1 MSKSLVHGSSSLNA
15 ESHYLYSPE
24 AKKWI
29 SSAFNYALSHAAS
42 SNEDGASLRLPNA
55 VNYAGGAIAIGV
67 YGQFYDSEEEEGT
80 PNNSSSSDGEDE
92 KNRKHADLFRSTN
105 DRLRNKELDDSN
117 DKNNNNEEET
127 TPSRT
132 NVTKISSSAVPCVL
146 LPLPIEKER
155 KQRLVVIPTASL
167 QPGRTDW
174 STKSVCSEYL
184 KVSNQ
189 LQLMSDTTTTAVSR
203 SLESRKET
211 NKTLV
216 TVILLRSGRFAAA
229 VFSQADCLVHTTST
243 RYTVRRGQG
252 GAQSLHDTSK
262 GKAKSV
268 GSQLRREGEKAL
280 WDDVRTALTQW
291 STYLR
296 HQSVLIYISCPKV
309 MRKHLFEE
317 CHGVLDRDDT
327 RIRSVPMSIGR
338 PSYEEVIRVYT
349 TLMTLSVRDITK
361 EEEDLS
367 STPHN
372 DVVPVRDHD
381 DDNKQQVLEAM
392 STEVIKKEHKPNF
405 LPYTPLHE
413 AAERAD
419 ISTLRSML
427 LLQPLGSE
435 EDEHEPNDH
444 PLAVAVCDDMDT
456 RAGPKE
462 MTPLHLASS
471 YDGEHIA
478 DAASCI
484 LLLLEQGRANP
495 CIVDLHGRPPY
506 FLANHDK
513 LRDAFRLARGTLG
526 EEYCAWDE
534 GAKVGPPLTKDLL
547 QQKKEKALDK
557 KRRQRARQKEQKA
570 SERKLLEEQERL
582 QREKEEEQKRA
593 QEAKRVRDG
602 LKARAAENACD
613 FCQKTGTKRS
623 QMFKRLDYVYCSTD
637 CVRAHQRELTAA
649 AAMARM
655 STS

>member
-24 AKKWI
+24 AQKWI
-29 SSAFNYALSHAAS
+29 SSAFNYAISHAAS
-42 SNEDGASLRLPNA
+42 INEDEASLRLPNA

-67 YGQFYDSEEEEGT
+67 HGQFYDSEEEEEGIH
-80 PNNSSSSDGEDE
+80 NNSSSSDEEDE
-92 KNRKHADLFRSTN
+92 ENTKHTKLVCSTN
-105 DRLRNKELDDSN
+105 DRLRNKELDSN
-117 DKNNNNEEET
+117 DKNNNNDEKR
-127 TPSRT
+127 TPSRP
-132 NVTKISSSAVPCVL
+132 NVTKISSSTVPCVL
-146 LPLPIEKER
+146 LPLPVEIER
-155 KQRLVVIPTASL
+155 KQRLIVIPTASL
-167 QPGRTDW
+167 KPGRTDW
-174 STKSVCSEYL
+174 SSKSVCSEYL
-184 KVSNQ
+184 KVTNQ
-189 LQLMSDTTTTAVSR
+189 LQHPHLMSDTTTS
-203 SLESRKET
+203 SIESRKEN

-229 VFSQADCLVHTTST
+229 VFLQADCLVHTTST

-280 WDDVRTALTQW
+280 WGDVRTALNQW

-296 HQSVLIYISCPKV
+296 QSVLIYISCPKV

-317 CHGVLDRDDT
+317 CNGVLDRDDT

-338 PSYEEVIRVYT
+338 PSYEEVIRVHT
-349 TLMTLSVRDITK
+349 TLMTIYVRDITTK

-367 STPHN
+367 TPQN
-372 DVVPVRDHD
+372 DVVPVSDHVH
-381 DDNKQQVLEAM
+381 DNKQQVIEAI
-392 STEVIKKEHKPNF
+392 STDSIGKEHKPNF
-405 LPYTPLHE
+405 LPYSPLHE

-419 ISTLRSML
+419 VSTLRSML

-435 EDEHEPNDH
+435 EDEHQPNDH
-444 PLAVAVCDDMDT
+444 PPSAAAVCDDMDT

-471 YDGEHIA
+471 YDGEHIV

-495 CIVDLHGRPPY
+495 CIVDSHGRPPY
-506 FLANHDK
+506 FLASNDK

-570 SERKLLEEQERL
+570 SERKLLEEQERI
-582 QREKEEEQKRA
+582 QREQEEEQNRA

-613 FCQKTGTKRS
+613 FCQTTGTKRS

-637 CVRAHQRELTAA
+637 
-649 AAMARM
+649 
-655 STS
+655 